1 MDNIAFLDVVV
12 VEFSVIVHM
21 ISLMCEYLLILW
33 YALFVLD
40 MIFDLRDQFV
50 LLDLQGY
57 RLAVYGLD
65 EDLLD
70 AMFWTAGPQSLNRQ
84 LWAANRCRG
93 V

>member
-1 MDNIAFLDVVV
+1 MDHIAFLDVVV
-12 VEFSVIVHM
+12 IELFVVVHI
-21 ISLMCEYLLILW
+21 ISFVCEYLPIFW
-33 YALFVLD
+33 HALFFLD
-40 MIFDLRDQFV
+40 IIFDLRDQLV

>member
-1 MDNIAFLDVVV
+1 MDHISFLDVVV
-12 VEFSVIVHM
+12 GDIFVIVHV
-21 ISLMCEYLLILW
+21 LPLVCECLLIFW

-40 MIFDLRDQFV
+40 IIFDVRDQLV

>member
-1 MDNIAFLDVVV
+1 MDHIAFLDVVV
-12 VEFSVIVHM
+12 VEFSVIVH
-21 ISLMCEYLLILW
+21 ILSLMSEYLLIFW
-33 YALFVLD
+33 YALFVLEL
-40 MIFDLRDQFV
+40 ILDLRDQLV
-50 LLDLQGY
+50 LLDLRCY

>member
-1 MDNIAFLDVVV
+1 MDHLAFLDVVV
-12 VEFSVIVHM
+12 VELFVVAHV
-21 ISLMCEYLLILW
+21 ISLMCEYLLIFW

-40 MIFDLRDQFV
+40 IIFDFRDQLL